1 MPGPGSDPGA
11 RPVRAAGPLPGARP
25 DPELGAKIGACGP
38 RARAVFAA
46 SSRVVHT
53 PGTTP
58 LDAVVADAAD
68 AAEGVNGPRVLLNHA
83 RSLAVPAFDAALD
96 NPVGWVRHVE
106 PRAVSLGAPGRLP
119 RGTTVRRAVSPEDRD
134 ALLHCHHVEDVAA
147 FHADAIERAGTLAR
161 ICARGTPVRLA
172 ESAPALAELLGA
184 ELHALMSGDIRDAG
198 AAGREALS
206 IAMRREAL
214 RTHSLH
220 ARARQVCEAA
230 GAEPPPLATVS
241 VLLATR
247 RPAFL
252 AHAVANVARQHYPR
266 LELVLGLHGPGF
278 APPAVEAAL
287 AGFEHP
293 VKVLFVDADRPLG
306 AVLGAVSAAAS
317 GVLLAKMDDDDIYG
331 PEHLWDLV
339 LAHEYSG
346 AALVGKFPATV
357 YLARTERTVRQRS
370 VPSETWSRSIT
381 GGAMLIARAELARA
395 GGWRAVPRHVDE
407 ALIEDVLQ
415 SGGHVYRTHD
425 AGYVLVRHGDRH
437 TWRRDDEEF
446 LATAEA
452 IEPGWA
458 PGLAGIGEVPPPPFN
473 ATADS
478 HGR

>member
-11 RPVRAAGPLPGARP
+11 RPGRAAGPLPGARP

-68 AAEGVNGPRVLLNHA
+68 PAEAVNGPRVLLSHA

-119 RGTTVRRAVSPEDRD
+119 RGATVRRAVSPEDRD

-172 ESAPALAELLGA
+172 ESDPALAELLGA
-184 ELHALMSGDIRDAG
+184 ER
-198 AAGREALS
+198 
-206 IAMRREAL
+206 
-214 RTHSLH
+214 
-220 ARARQVCEAA
+220 
-230 GAEPPPLATVS
+230 PPLATVS

-278 APPAVEAAL
+278 ASRAVQAAL

-293 VKVLFVDADRPLG
+293 VKVLSVDADRPLG
-306 AVLGAVSAAAS
+306 AVLGAASAAAS

-415 SGGHVYRTHD
+415 SDGHVYRTHD

-437 TWRRDDEEF
+437 TWRRDDGEF
-446 LATAEA
+446 LAMAEA

-458 PGLAGIGEVPPPPFN
+458 PGLAGIGEVPPPLSDG
-473 ATADS
+473 ARVA
-478 HGR
+478 G